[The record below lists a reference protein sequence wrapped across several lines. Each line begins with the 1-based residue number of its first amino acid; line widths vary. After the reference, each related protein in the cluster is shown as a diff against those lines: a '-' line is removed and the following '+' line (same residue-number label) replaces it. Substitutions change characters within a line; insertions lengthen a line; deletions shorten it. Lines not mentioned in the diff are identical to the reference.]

1 MDSRIQLEDRIRG
14 MEWLP
19 PITTGGKPLKAD
31 KGLSYGPIGR
41 SWSVKD
47 IPGVHNHVRVH
58 FEDSIDDLRERIIN
72 VLFPL
77 IDAAGSNFCVSGIT
91 QMGVR

>member
-1 MDSRIQLEDRIRG
+1 M
-14 MEWLP
+14 
-19 PITTGGKPLKAD
+19 GGKPLKSD
-31 KGLSYGPIGR
+31 KGLSYSPIGR

-47 IPGVHNHVRVH
+47 ISSVHNQVWGD
-58 FEDSIDDLRERIIN
+58 FEDSIDDLIERIIN